1 MHSLKRRVEALE
13 GCGEHG
19 LELVLISWLP
29 RGGLETATYDGVTYT
44 QEPAE
49 SAEQFRA
56 RLAERLEHTKCRFL
70 WVSEL
75 DAQP

>member
-13 GCGEHG
+13 GCGGHG
-19 LELVLISWLP
+19 LELVLISWKP
-29 RGGLETATYDGVTYT
+29 IGGRETATYDGVTYT
-44 QEPAE
+44 QEARE

-56 RLAERLEHTKCRFL
+56 RLSESLQHTKCRFV

-75 DAQP
+75 DARL